1 MLIAGK
7 VGWGW
12 EEARGNSLYLPL
24 RCLSVNPV
32 CPKPKS
38 RAQFTVA
45 IEEEMRRTW
54 RRLKGGGM
62 AMPSERDREAW
73 VTPRM
78 LEKSIGNY
86 AIS

>member
-1 MLIAGK
+1 M
-7 VGWGW
+7 
-12 EEARGNSLYLPL
+12 
-24 RCLSVNPV
+24 NPV
-32 CPKPKS
+32 CSKPKS

-73 VTPRM
+73 VIPRM

-86 AIS
+86 AISWLLKIACNICLFIYMNIVLYMYNN

>member
-1 MLIAGK
+1 M
-7 VGWGW
+7 
-12 EEARGNSLYLPL
+12 
-24 RCLSVNPV
+24 NPV
-32 CPKPKS
+32 CPKTKS

-78 LEKSIGNY
+78 LEKSIGIMLFHSY
-86 AIS
+86 LKLHVTYVYSYI